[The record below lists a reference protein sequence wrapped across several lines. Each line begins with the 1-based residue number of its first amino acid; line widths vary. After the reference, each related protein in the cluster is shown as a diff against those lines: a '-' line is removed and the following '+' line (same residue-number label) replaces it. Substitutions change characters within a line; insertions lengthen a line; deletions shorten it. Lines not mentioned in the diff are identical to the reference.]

1 MVKTKV
7 KKLMLQPPTKKQIE
21 LSSRELENQEGAQP
35 SKPEAPARNTA
46 GELFLYPFDVKTYG
60 IFIKQFL
67 CHDKKRQACK
77 DYHCLKD
84 VFGQNGR
91 HYCTEMVR

>member
-84 VFGQNGR
+84 VLGQNRR